1 MSGVSPELLDQ
12 VADEAP
18 QTEMAT
24 IGPGQ
29 VDLLVQAAMGQSG
42 VKRRCGPLDSVIP
55 MFVELLGGVGGGR
68 VEVPVGVG
76 GPVRAVPGCPSPL
89 AARIA
94 LWVARRPRPGHSGQ
108 APAPATCLL
117 HCEYRGGARLERI
130 RLVPASVPGL
140 GEAGTLL
147 GARFGRPPRLGVW
160 SGRWRVVECLGHRS
174 LAHKGRWVIMAV
186 RRSRGQESVHGVVE
200 FVRVRS

>member
-1 MSGVSPELLDQ
+1 MPPRWRIFTDESVHGFAKQIGVSGVSPELLDQ

-76 GPVRAVPGCPSPL
+76 GPVRSGPRVPITPRRADRPVGGS
-89 AARIA
+89 ATSSWSFRSGTRTGNVSVA
-94 LWVARRPRPGHSGQ
+94 L
-108 APAPATCLL
+108 
-117 HCEYRGGARLERI
+117 
-130 RLVPASVPGL
+130 
-140 GEAGTLL
+140 
-147 GARFGRPPRLGVW
+147 
-160 SGRWRVVECLGHRS
+160 
-174 LAHKGRWVIMAV
+174 
-186 RRSRGQESVHGVVE
+186 
-200 FVRVRS
+200 